1 MLVMEV
7 VVIEVRMLSGS
18 AQCVAAIAL
27 KSMLGGDLCNDFNAS
42 ATQLSVPLICW
53 MSHVNCEMKYTCLS
67 CLGVF
72 LSECDC
78 DAKISGLWLVNA

>member
-18 AQCVAAIAL
+18 AQCVVAIAL

-42 ATQLSVPLICW
+42 ATQLSVPAT
-53 MSHVNCEMKYTCLS
+53 NS
-67 CLGVF
+67 CQCHYHAG
-72 LSECDC
+72 CHM
-78 DAKISGLWLVNA
+78 